1 MERTLKALIEPH
13 RREIVDLLRERPHTV
28 GELIGAVGI
37 SQPRTSK
44 HLAVL
49 REAGLV
55 HVRRD
60 AQRRIY
66 ALRPEPLAELDAW
79 LQPYRRFWA
88 QRLDALDTEVRRGRT
103 RRTT

>member
-1 MERTLKALIEPH
+1 MEATLKVLAERH
-13 RREIVDLLRERPHTV
+13 RREIVDMLLDRPRSV
-28 GELIGAVGI
+28 GELMDGLGI

-55 HVRRD
+55 TARKD

-66 ALRPEPLAELDAW
+66 ELRPEPLQEVDAW
-79 LQPYRRFWA
+79 LQRYRRLWA
-88 QRLDALDTEVRRGRT
+88 GRLDAPETSLDER
-103 RRTT
+103 

>member
-1 MERTLKALIEPH
+1 MEATLKVLAEPH
-13 RREIVDLLRERPHTV
+13 RREIVDMLLERPRSV
-28 GELIGAVGI
+28 GELMEGLGI

-55 HVRRD
+55 SVRKD

-66 ALRPEPLAELDAW
+66 ELRPEPLEEVDAW
-79 LQPYRRFWA
+79 LGRYRRLWSD
-88 QRLDALDTEVRRGRT
+88 RLDALERHLEDR
-103 RRTT
+103 

>member
-1 MERTLKALIEPH
+1 MEATLKVLAERH
-13 RREIVDLLRERPHTV
+13 RREIVDMLLDRPRSV
-28 GELIGAVGI
+28 GELMDGLGI

-55 HVRRD
+55 TARKD

-66 ALRPEPLAELDAW
+66 ELRHEPLQEVDAW
-79 LQPYRRFWA
+79 LQRYRRLWA
-88 QRLDALDTEVRRGRT
+88 GRLDAPETSLDER
-103 RRTT
+103 

>member
-1 MERTLKALIEPH
+1 MEDTLKVLAEPH
-13 RREIVDLLRERPHTV
+13 RREIVDMLLDGPRSV
-28 GELIGAVGI
+28 GELMAELEI

-55 HVRRD
+55 TVRKD

-66 ALRPEPLAELDAW
+66 ELRPEPLEEVDVW
-79 LQPYRRFWA
+79 LRRYRRLW
-88 QRLDALDTEVRRGRT
+88 DGG
-103 RRTT
+103 